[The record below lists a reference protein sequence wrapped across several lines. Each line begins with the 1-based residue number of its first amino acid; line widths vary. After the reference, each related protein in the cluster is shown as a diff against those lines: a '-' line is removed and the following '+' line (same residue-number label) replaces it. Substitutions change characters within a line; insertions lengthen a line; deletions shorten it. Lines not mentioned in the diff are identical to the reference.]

1 MTSGSE
7 LKINKNTTASKTAK
21 FLIIKEEVDEQILTS
36 KILKKSITGHNLNKK
51 GKYNNPLWRA
61 LACTIISI
69 ITWQISRETLISIY
83 GSIILIL
90 ISLFLYFDYIFQ
102 KEKISLRIFFS
113 VNFISY
119 VLENEINEIEDFFK
133 NLY

>member
-51 GKYNNPLWRA
+51 GKNNNQLWWA
-61 LACTIISI
+61 VAGTIISI
-69 ITWQISRETLISIY
+69 ITWQISSETLISIY

-90 ISLFLYFDYIFQ
+90 ISLFLYFDYIFC
-102 KEKISLRIFFS
+102 
-113 VNFISY
+113 
-119 VLENEINEIEDFFK
+119 FFK
-133 NLY
+133 SPH

>member
-1 MTSGSE
+1 MTSSSE
-7 LKINKNTTASKTAK
+7 LKINKNTSAFKTTK
-21 FLIIKEEVDEQILTS
+21 FLIIKEEIDKQILTS

-51 GKYNNPLWRA
+51 SKNNNQLWWA
-61 LACTIISI
+61 IAGTIISI
-69 ITWQISRETLISIY
+69 FTWQISSETLISVY

-113 VNFISY
+113 GNFISY

>member
-1 MTSGSE
+1 MTSSSE
-7 LKINKNTTASKTAK
+7 LKINKNTIASKTTK
-21 FLIIKEEVDEQILTS
+21 FLIIKEEINEKILTS
-36 KILKKSITGHNLNKK
+36 KILKKSITGHDLNKK
-51 GKYNNPLWRA
+51 GKNNNQLWWA
-61 LACTIISI
+61 VAGTIISI
-69 ITWQISRETLISIY
+69 ITWQISSETLISIY

-113 VNFISY
+113 GNYISY
-119 VLENEINEIEDFFK
+119 VLENEVDEIEDFFK

>member
-51 GKYNNPLWRA
+51 GKNNNQLWWAERV
-61 LACTIISI
+61 
-69 ITWQISRETLISIY
+69 Q
-83 GSIILIL
+83 
-90 ISLFLYFDYIFQ
+90 LFLLLLGKYLV
-102 KEKISLRIFFS
+102 KL
-113 VNFISY
+113 
-119 VLENEINEIEDFFK
+119 
-133 NLY
+133 

>member
-1 MTSGSE
+1 MTSRSE
-7 LKINKNTTASKTAK
+7 LKINKNTYASKTTK
-21 FLIIKEEVDEQILTS
+21 FLIIKEEVDEKILTS
-36 KILKKSITGHNLNKK
+36 KILKKSITGHDLNKK
-51 GKYNNPLWRA
+51 SKNNNQLWWA
-61 LACTIISI
+61 VAGTIISI
-69 ITWQISRETLISIY
+69 ITWQISSETLISIY

-113 VNFISY
+113 GNLISY
-119 VLENEINEIEDFFK
+119 VLENEIDEIEDFFK

>member
-1 MTSGSE
+1 MTSRSE
-7 LKINKNTTASKTAK
+7 LKINKNTCASKTTK
-21 FLIIKEEVDEQILTS
+21 FLIIKEEVDEKILTS
-36 KILKKSITGHNLNKK
+36 KILKKSITGHDLNKK
-51 GKYNNPLWRA
+51 SKNNNQLWWA
-61 LACTIISI
+61 VAGTIISI
-69 ITWQISRETLISIY
+69 ITWQISSETLISIY

-113 VNFISY
+113 GNLISY
-119 VLENEINEIEDFFK
+119 VLENEIDEIEDFFK

>member
-51 GKYNNPLWRA
+51 GKNNNQLWWA
-61 LACTIISI
+61 VAGTIISI
-69 ITWQISRETLISIY
+69 ITWQISSETLISIY

-90 ISLFLYFDYIFQ
+90 ISFQ

-113 VNFISY
+113 GNFISY